1 MFDELTIRG
10 IYISKGGGVM
20 FYCRNNRTI
29 ITFLWSNGQNIRS
42 WEIQSAMFV
51 CVCVCVCARERC
63 YTSFSGRAAVVILAQ
78 ADTVAIVTRL
88 CFPRDIVLSLR
99 QDVTRFRFPWYI

>member
-1 MFDELTIRG
+1 
-10 IYISKGGGVM
+10 M

-29 ITFLWSNGQNIRS
+29 ITFLGLEQWSEHS
-42 WEIQSAMFV
+42 EFV
-51 CVCVCVCARERC
+51 GKFNQCCVCVCARERC
-63 YTSFSGRAAVVILAQ
+63 YTSFSSRAVGVILAQ